1 MYFSIFVL
9 TQFSKE
15 SYISFSSFS
24 IRNNC
29 PLCHRHRCHTNFL
42 FFLQS
47 FSWQL
52 YVHFDSWGWQKY
64 LWSPTCLSS
73 PIAWYPVFYLFTS
86 PNETLLLNLG
96 VSWSNLPFLVPSSA
110 TSHNSGL
117 SPKADLCIE
126 TSWEDTGA
134 GQGNQKAELT
144 LTFQTSGKLRPRR
157 GLFCQA

>member
-1 MYFSIFVL
+1 MYFSVFVL
-9 TQFSKE
+9 TQFS
-15 SYISFSSFS
+15 SRTFLSLLFPSGIIVPSAIIIGATQIS
-24 IRNNC
+24 
-29 PLCHRHRCHTNFL
+29 
-42 FFLQS
+42 
-47 FSWQL
+47 WKL

-73 PIAWYPVFYLFTS
+73 PIAWYPLFYLFTS
-86 PNETLLLNLG
+86 QKEMLLLNLG

-117 SPKADLCIE
+117 SPKADLCNE

-157 GLFCQA
+157 WLFRQS